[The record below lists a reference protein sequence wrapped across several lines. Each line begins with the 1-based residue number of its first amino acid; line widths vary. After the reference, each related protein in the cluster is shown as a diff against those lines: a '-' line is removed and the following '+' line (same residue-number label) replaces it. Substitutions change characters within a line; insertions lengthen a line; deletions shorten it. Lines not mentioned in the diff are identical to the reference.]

1 MLAVLFGELFGF
13 AAHAAENLDAGDDVV
28 AVEPVVE
35 GIFAATEQN
44 GAVAFFRK
52 DTVEI
57 VYPECNA
64 APGQKRKRDKEA
76 RTHGKK
82 GKTGEIRQA
91 IYGIANRRSLRKI
104 SKSLITRDCQ
114 DIQRY

>member
-1 MLAVLFGELFGF
+1 MLAVLFGELFGL
-13 AAHAAENLDAGDDVV
+13 AAHATENLDAGDDVV

-35 GIFAATEQN
+35 GILATAEQN
-44 GAVAFFRK
+44 RTVTLLRENA
-52 DTVEI
+52 VEI
-57 VYPECNA
+57 VYPKCDT
-64 APGQKRKRDKEA
+64 APGKESEWDKEA
-76 RTHGKK
+76 RTHDKK